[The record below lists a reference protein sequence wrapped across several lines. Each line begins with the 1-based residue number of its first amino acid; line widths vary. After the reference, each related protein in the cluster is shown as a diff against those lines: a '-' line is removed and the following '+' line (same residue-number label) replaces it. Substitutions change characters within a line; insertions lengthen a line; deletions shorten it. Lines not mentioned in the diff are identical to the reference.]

1 MLSNSNFCSS
11 LLSFAS
17 SLSCSSC
24 DGLVRR
30 PYLLSMCNHLLCEDC
45 LFVSGGGGGG
55 DYDDDDD
62 CESTQMSNT
71 PPTNCPVCKE
81 KISEKELVMNET
93 LVTIVAC
100 VKKLNNIPLEIL
112 RRIKKPS
119 SVFHAKTCSSQQ
131 NSQKI
136 DINSLKI
143 RSSSPVQHLANAAKY
158 SSNNNTSAD
167 IFINNLPAAEV
178 QRKQEDEDI
187 DIDEETQINETKIPL
202 QPVTKKPP
210 LHSKVKTEK
219 RSKKHTQ
226 STKLS
231 EQAIITATT
240 AEQPQENIPKKIKLT
255 TITICTTGLDGD
267 CKDIIQSCSKHING
281 AKCIIRNEYQ
291 SRRVTH
297 LICNVNEKTGRV
309 RRTIKYM
316 RALLEGVTIVS
327 YEWFLAS
334 LTSSEWQDEQKF
346 LVKGDEVYL
355 EGEDWVKPDPF
366 LFKGLLIFLRGSFK
380 KPSPTKAEIVSLI
393 VAGGG
398 KEIRYDPS
406 TTDQRSTP
414 RNKGPPEVIIIN
426 DEQNDASNNNGKE
439 KFKRREISYLFDCIS
454 AMKIL

>member
-1 MLSNSNFCSS
+1 MLSNGNFSSS
-11 LLSFAS
+11 LLSFTS
-17 SLSCSSC
+17 SLSCSYC

-45 LFVSGGGGGG
+45 LFVGGGGGG
-55 DYDDDDD
+55 SGDDGG
-62 CESTQMSNT
+62 ESTQMCNT

-100 VKKLNNIPLEIL
+100 VKKLNNMPLEIL
-112 RRIKKPS
+112 RRIKKTS
-119 SVFHAKTCSSQQ
+119 SVLHAKACSSQQ

-143 RSSSPVQHLANAAKY
+143 RSSSPAQHVANAA
-158 SSNNNTSAD
+158 NNNTSAD
-167 IFINNLPAAEV
+167 IFIKNLPTALV
-178 QRKQEDEDI
+178 QHKQEEEDI
-187 DIDEETQINETKIPL
+187 DVDEETQMSETEITL
-202 QPVTKKPP
+202 QPV
-210 LHSKVKTEK
+210 SKVKNEK
-219 RSKKHTQ
+219 RSMKHAQLT
-226 STKLS
+226 TLT
-231 EQAIITATT
+231 EQTIITAATTT
-240 AEQPQENIPKKIKLT
+240 AEQFQESIPKKIKQT
-255 TITICTTGLDGD
+255 TIAICTTGLDGD

-281 AKCIIRNEYQ
+281 AKCTVKNEYQ
-291 SRRVTH
+291 SKRITH

-316 RALLEGVTIVS
+316 RALLEGVKIVS

-334 LTSSEWQDEQKF
+334 LTSSEWQDERKF

-355 EGEDWVKPDPF
+355 EGEDCVKPDPF

-426 DEQNDASNNNGKE
+426 EENGDANNNGTE